1 MPQSDALLEMMKQVH
16 ADVVQIRDNHLA
28 HIADDI
34 SEMKVEQ
41 AEMKKDITIVMAFK
55 EEVEGELKGIVK
67 KVIGVGIG
75 VVSAVLGLP
84 VIM

>member
-1 MPQSDALLEMMKQVH
+1 MSPSDALLVMMKQVH

-34 SEMKVEQ
+34 SEMKIEQ
-41 AEMKKDITIVMAFK
+41 AEMKKDIEVVMAFK
-55 EEVEGELKGIVK
+55 QEVEGELRSVVK
-67 KVIGVGIG
+67 KVIGIGIG
-75 VVSAVLGLP
+75 VISAVLGLP

>member
-1 MPQSDALLEMMKQVH
+1 MPPSDALLEMMKQVH

-28 HIADDI
+28 HIAEDI
-34 SEMKVEQ
+34 SEIKVEQ
-41 AEMKKDITIVMAFK
+41 AEMKKDIAIVMDFK
-55 EEVEGELKGIVK
+55 TEVEGELRSIVK

-75 VVSAVLGLP
+75 MVGAILGLP

>member
-1 MPQSDALLEMMKQVH
+1 MMKQVH

-34 SEMKVEQ
+34 SEMKIEQ
-41 AEMKKDITIVMAFK
+41 AEMKKDIEVVMAFK
-55 EEVEGELKGIVK
+55 QEVEGELRSVVK
-67 KVIGVGIG
+67 KVIGIGIG
-75 VVSAVLGLP
+75 VISAVLGLP